1 MISHHKER
9 SITLWILYLI
19 FLIYIILLF
28 AYPYILGRNVRYI
41 NGDFPYIE
49 KIIQNS
55 NLIPFHYNYDININI
70 IIENIAIK
78 ILMFFPL
85 GMLLK
90 KNCDF
95 KKGFSMFMIIC
106 FSKELL
112 HLITFVDYF
121 DINDFI
127 LYTIGYLLGWKLTF
141 QKID

>member
-1 MISHHKER
+1 
-9 SITLWILYLI
+9 
-19 FLIYIILLF
+19 
-28 AYPYILGRNVRYI
+28 
-41 NGDFPYIE
+41 
-49 KIIQNS
+49 
-55 NLIPFHYNYDININI
+55 
-70 IIENIAIK
+70 
-78 ILMFFPL
+78 MFFPL

-112 HLITFVDYF
+112 HLITFVGYF